1 MLIEAFNMAH
11 TYFCEMQKIFLISF
25 NKGKP
30 NLRILKPKELK
41 SLTIYMKSKKYE

>member
-11 TYFCEMQKIFLISF
+11 TYNAKDIHDSF

-30 NLRILKPKELK
+30 NLRIPRV
-41 SLTIYMKSKKYE
+41 KKFNNNYED